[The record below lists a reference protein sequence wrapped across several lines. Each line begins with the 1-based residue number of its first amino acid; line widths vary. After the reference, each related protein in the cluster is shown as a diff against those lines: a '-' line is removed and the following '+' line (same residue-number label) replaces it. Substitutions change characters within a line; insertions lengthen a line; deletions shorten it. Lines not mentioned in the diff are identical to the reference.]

1 LHNYRRGLYEEVTDL
16 TSQELIKEFQRM
28 YQEHWSYVWGAAN
41 SGCVDCS
48 GAFVYALTKYGLSI
62 AHGSN
67 SIARNH
73 IVGQLLPIDQAQ
85 PGMVAFK
92 CRPWAESERGNK
104 WYGQPPGDVHHVGL
118 VDDDVRYVLN
128 AKGEKYGFSRDP
140 IRSWDYVAYLKNIT
154 YEKEE
159 ASKMQTA
166 TVVLP
171 LGAAGKTVNFRTR
184 PDRDAQLVERVP
196 VGSQVEVLEDQG
208 AWVKIQWAGKTG
220 YMMSN
225 YIEYEGQDG
234 ESMPDLTD
242 DDRIQIDQALK
253 AIETAVDIIGN
264 IVGRG

>member
-1 LHNYRRGLYEEVTDL
+1 MHNYRRGLYEEVTDL
-16 TSQELIKEFQRM
+16 TSQELIAEFQRM
-28 YQEHWSYVWGAAN
+28 YDEHWPYEWGSARE
-41 SGCVDCS
+41 GCVDCS
-48 GAFVYALTKYGLSI
+48 GAFVNAFRQHGLNI

-67 SIARNH
+67 TIGRKHIAGN
-73 IVGQLLPIDQAQ
+73 LLPISKAK

-92 CRPWAESERGNK
+92 CRPWTDDQRNNQ
-104 WYGQPPGDVHHVGL
+104 WYGTPPGDLHHVGL
-118 VDDDVRYVLN
+118 VDEDPRYVLN
-128 AKGEKYGFSRDP
+128 AKGEKSGFCRNE
-140 IRSWDYVAYLKNIT
+140 IKSWSFVAYLKNIT
-154 YEKEE
+154 YNKEE

-171 LGAAGKTVNFRTR
+171 SGAAGKTVNFRTR

-196 VGSQVEVLEDQG
+196 VGSQVDVLEDQG

-225 YIEYEGQDG
+225 YLEYEGQDG

>member
-1 LHNYRRGLYEEVTDL
+1 MTAN
-16 TSQELIKEFQRM
+16 ELISMFQTM
-28 YQEHWSYVWGAAN
+28 YREHWSYEWGKA
-41 SGCVDCS
+41 SKGCVDCS
-48 GAFVYALTKYGLSI
+48 GAFVYAFRQYGLSI

-67 SIARNH
+67 SIARKY
-73 IVGQLLPIDQAQ
+73 ITGVLLPISQAR

-92 CRPWAESERGNK
+92 CRPWLEEDRNNQWFGTD
-104 WYGQPPGDVHHVGL
+104 PGDVHHVGL

-128 AKGEKYGFSRDP
+128 AKGEKSGFCRDP
-140 IRSWDYVAYLKNIT
+140 IRSWSFVAYLKNIT
-154 YEKEE
+154 YNSKE

-171 LGAAGKTVNFRTR
+171 SGSSGKTVNFRTR

-196 VGSQVEVLEDQG
+196 VGSQVDVLEDQG

-225 YIEYEGQDG
+225 YLEYEGQDG

>member
-1 LHNYRRGLYEEVTDL
+1 VTDL

-73 IVGQLLPIDQAQ
+73 ITGQLLPIDQAR

-92 CRPWAESERGNK
+92 CRSWAESERGNK

-140 IRSWDYVAYLKNIT
+140 IRSWSFVAYLKNIT
-154 YEKEE
+154 YNSKE

-171 LGAAGKTVNFRTR
+171 SGAAGKTVNFRTR

-196 VGSQVEVLEDQG
+196 VGSQVDVLEDQG

-225 YIEYEGQDG
+225 YIEYEGQGG